1 MFFASFIPRYI
12 SNKTV
17 LMAYW
22 ILAGMRVPR
31 PVREKNHKQNL
42 EQLPTLDGKIWSDP
56 NVCIE
61 NQQQWSDI
69 RFGSGKH
76 SSMSYSG
83 CEIIAAFNAQKRLKG
98 YGTPEEMADLIR
110 YFEAGGA
117 ALWGEFGTS
126 PLSLVKYFQKCS
138 HDVLLSYGEENTMEA
153 IERESQ
159 VMIATVYND
168 KQDITRQIHTVCIT
182 REPGQGYVL
191 HNAYFVNKEGIYTA
205 SPAYATLQE
214 AVAHISRYETKLICL
229 LGIGKR
235 KQGR

>member
-1 MFFASFIPRYI
+1 MFFASFIPTYI

-17 LMAYW
+17 LVAYR
-22 ILAGMRVPR
+22 ILAGIRVSQS
-31 PVREKNHKQNL
+31 VREKNYKHNL
-42 EQLPTLDGKIWSDP
+42 EQLPKLDEKLWSDP
-56 NVCIE
+56 KACIE

-83 CEIIAAFNAQKRLKG
+83 CEIIAAFNARKRLKG
-98 YGTPEEMADLIR
+98 VGTSEEMAGLIQH
-110 YFEAGGA
+110 FETSGA

-126 PLSLVKYFQKCS
+126 PWAVADYFKKCGFK
-138 HDVLLSYGEENTMEA
+138 VLLSYGEKETMEI
-153 IERESQ
+153 IERESS

-168 KQDITRQIHTVCIT
+168 RNNITRQIHTVCIT
-182 REPGQGYVL
+182 REAGQGYVL

-205 SPAYATLQE
+205 SPDYATLQE

-229 LGIGKR
+229 LGIGER
-235 KQGR
+235 KQDS